1 MAMTI
6 QLTDLDPK
14 FVFYGGEGV
23 TDTKT
28 GEQVP
33 ERSGVGLGFNCPCG
47 ECGQRAYVAFE
58 NPIDG
63 GPVVNP
69 ELPTWKR
76 TGENFEVITL
86 TPSIQRNS
94 GCRWHGYLTNGEFKS
109 V

>member
-1 MAMTI
+1 MV

-14 FVFYGGEGV
+14 FVFYGGGGV
-23 TDTKT
+23 TDINNNPIP
-28 GEQVP
+28 V
-33 ERSGVGLGFNCPCG
+33 RSGVGLGFDCPCG
-47 ECGQRAYVAFE
+47 KCGQRAYVAFE

-69 ELPTWKR
+69 ELPTWNR
-76 TGENFEVITL
+76 TGIDFKTITL

-94 GCRWHGYLTNGEFKS
+94 GCRWHGYLTNGEFKH